1 MSSENNKPKS
11 AIKQYVSARV
21 ADAKAGVASVRDAA
35 ASRLRGLADKIEVPK
50 ATFEIADIKID
61 FGIDVAGDT
70 LWATQ
75 AQIAELF
82 GKDVRTIS
90 EHLTNAYN
98 EGEISRKATIRNFR
112 MVRIE
117 GGREVERDVDHYNL
131 DAIFAV
137 GSRVKSP
144 RATQFRQWAF
154 RILKDYVVHGYALNE
169 ERLRNDPVAVQSLAE
184 RVRVIRFDEKNLY
197 ARVRDCVT
205 AVASDYDASS
215 EQVNSF
221 FARMQDKFH
230 YAACEKTAQQL
241 LLDRADG
248 TKEYMGM
255 KTQLNG
261 KPTLAA
267 AKIAKNYLSPEELKL
282 QMLAGEA
289 FFVYVENMI
298 ARDRTMTTSQ
308 LLAKIDE
315 VFKFNEIP
323 QFPGY
328 IGPYIK
334 PQVDAHVKAQ
344 YELFKNRT
352 AQERYDAARPL
363 PPA

>member
-1 MSSENNKPKS
+1 MSRDGNNEKPG
-11 AIKQYVSARV
+11 IR
-21 ADAKAGVASVRDAA
+21 DRLRAGVASVRDAG
-35 ASRLRGLADKIEVPK
+35 ASALRGLADKIEVPK
-50 ATFEIADIKID
+50 ATFEIADMKID
-61 FGIDVAGDT
+61 FGVDVDGDT
-70 LWATQ
+70 VWATQ
-75 AQIAELF
+75 AQIAELYGVASNTVTEHLKNIF
-82 GKDVRTIS
+82 RERELEEDAVARKLRVRAKDGKD
-90 EHLTNAYN
+90 YN
-98 EGEISRKATIRNFR
+98 TL
-112 MVRIE
+112 
-117 GGREVERDVDHYNL
+117 HYNL
-131 DAIFAV
+131 DAILAV
-137 GSRVKSP
+137 GTRVRSP

-169 ERLRNDPVAVQSLAE
+169 ERLRNDPAAVQSLAD
-184 RVRVIRFDEKNLY
+184 RVREIRFDEKNLY
-197 ARVRDCVT
+197 ARVRDCVA

-215 EQVNSF
+215 EQVHSF

-328 IGPYIK
+328 VGPYKK
-334 PQVDAHVKAQ
+334 PEVDAHVKAQ
-344 YELFKNRT
+344 YELFKSRT
-352 AQERYDAARPL
+352 AQERYDSARRL